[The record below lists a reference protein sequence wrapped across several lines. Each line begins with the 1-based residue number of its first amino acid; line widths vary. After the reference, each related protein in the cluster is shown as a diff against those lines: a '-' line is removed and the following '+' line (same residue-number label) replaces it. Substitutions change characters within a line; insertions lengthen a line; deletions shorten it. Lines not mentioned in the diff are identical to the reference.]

1 MTTNIY
7 NTHFLPNSSSRTRMW
22 TIFYLQPPAYLKGE
36 FLPQARCRI
45 KSIPFGKYR
54 RYSITFGYYNDLLMM
69 YKLKSKLI
77 PNERPSRN
85 MMYKLKNNIVR
96 VDASSKLIPNE
107 RPSRNNNEQALRIPS
122 CKTTVWKD
130 LFYPRTIKEWNT
142 LPNYCFCP
150 ESWILQGSAP
160 SLILN
165 DTVFTCT
172 VYKFHFIASKY
183 VQVFMGTPKKWQNS
197 QPVDGGH

>member
-22 TIFYLQPPAYLKGE
+22 TIFYLQPPAYWKGE

-54 RYSITFGYYNDLLMM
+54 RYSITSGYYNDLLMM

-107 RPSRNNNEQALRIPS
+107 RPPETTSRHCAFHHARPQYGRICSILERSRN
-122 CKTTVWKD
+122 
-130 LFYPRTIKEWNT
+130 
-142 LPNYCFCP
+142 
-150 ESWILQGSAP
+150 
-160 SLILN
+160 
-165 DTVFTCT
+165 
-172 VYKFHFIASKY
+172 
-183 VQVFMGTPKKWQNS
+183 GTPCLTVLSLPWVLNASRLSSVIKLKW
-197 QPVDGGH
+197 HCFYLHCI

>member
-45 KSIPFGKYR
+45 KSIPFGKCR
-54 RYSITFGYYNDLLMM
+54 RYSITFGYYNDLL
-69 YKLKSKLI
+69 
-77 PNERPSRN
+77 